1 MDSDWKQ
8 GNQWGQIPSGFPWG
22 AAQLSYKN
30 LPRSDVNVLSA
41 ASSFSGCECS
51 KVLVVCVG
59 ARPAAHPGG
68 RCCIPSSPFHGR
80 AEHSVL
86 HLALPRLVRIASLL
100 KCFSFSFDSFHQSL
114 QRSCFCCG
122 VKARGWV
129 IFVFE
134 QWQLGACGSI
144 SFGGNLIFS
153 VRGWKIIQNLLRTA
167 VVWAHEYNVIHWL
180 YCKKSLLK
188 MKMGNQFVVSI
199 LSCSGMEQWLIWKRL
214 SSERA
219 KKAVVLV
226 IIGVFYNCS
235 VI

>member
-1 MDSDWKQ
+1 MLSVLHPVLVAVSAPKCLWCV
-8 GNQWGQIPSGFPWG
+8 WGHEQLHTQVGG
-22 AAQLSYKN
+22 AAFRPPPSMAELSS
-30 LPRSDVNVLSA
+30 L
-41 ASSFSGCECS
+41 F
-51 KVLVVCVG
+51 
-59 ARPAAHPGG
+59 
-68 RCCIPSSPFHGR
+68 F
-80 AEHSVL
+80 

-100 KCFSFSFDSFHQSL
+100 KCFSFSLDSLHQSL

-134 QWQLGACGSI
+134 QWQLGACGSV

-167 VVWAHEYNVIHWL
+167 VVWAQEYNVIHWL

-199 LSCSGMEQWLIWKRL
+199 LSCSGMEQWLIWVHWKSKESHSTRDNWDIL
-214 SSERA
+214 
-219 KKAVVLV
+219 
-226 IIGVFYNCS
+226 
-235 VI
+235 